1 MNFEILFVLML
12 IVLAFSLFVTEKFP
26 LDVTALL
33 ILSILLIGKFLTPEE
48 AVSGFA
54 NPAVITIGLLFIL
67 SYALQKT
74 RILEYLIIRINKL
87 VSRSK
92 NLGLGVYLLT
102 IAIAS
107 ALMNNTAIVAIFMPV
122 TIRLAHQY
130 KISPSKLLIPLS
142 YAAIMGGTLTLV
154 GTSTNLL
161 VNAIYVD
168 NGGLSLGMF
177 EFAQYGW
184 IPLTIG
190 LAYVIWIAP
199 LILPSRTITSSLT
212 KSYHMAGYLT
222 EMKISKES
230 PLVGKTCRERNI
242 NQNYDVM
249 VLDIQREGHLI
260 STKVG
265 EELIQVGDILFVK
278 GTVENFL
285 RMKEVEKISLLIDE
299 KLTQKE
305 LEQEDNILMECML
318 TDKSD
323 IVGKTLMQTNF
334 RKRFRTFI
342 LAIRRDGSII
352 RKKVAHVI
360 LHTYDTLLIYGR
372 RKQIDKLSSRGD
384 FILLGEVQADLIKSR
399 YWWVSIV
406 AIITTI
412 ILAAFSIIPILKGAI
427 ISVVILLLF
436 RIISPNEAYQSI
448 HWQVI
453 VLIAALIPLGIVI
466 ESTGTAT
473 LIGQLI
479 SETVADFSPNKQPYI
494 LLALIYLITMILTE
508 VSSNTATAIIMAPIV
523 MAVTNQMGI
532 DARPFIFAVCFA
544 ASASFVTPVG
554 YQTNLMVYG
563 PGGYK
568 FSDFIKVG
576 MPLSIIFWLL
586 AILFI
591 PIIWPFQ

>member
-1 MNFEILFVLML
+1 MSFEILIVLSL

-33 ILSILLIGKFLTPEE
+33 ILSILLLGKFLTPEE
-48 AVSGFA
+48 AISGFA

-67 SYALQKT
+67 SHALQKT
-74 RILEYLIIRINKL
+74 RLLEYLIIRINKL
-87 VSRSK
+87 VSRSR

-102 IAIAS
+102 IGIAS

-161 VNAIYVD
+161 VNAIYID
-168 NGGLSLGMF
+168 NGGEALGMF
-177 EFAQYGW
+177 EFARYGW
-184 IPLTIG
+184 IPLIIG
-190 LAYVIWIAP
+190 LAYIIWIAP

-222 EMKISKES
+222 EMKISNDS

-265 EELIQVGDILFVK
+265 EEIIQSGDILFVK
-278 GTVENFL
+278 GAVENFL
-285 RMKEVEKISLLIDE
+285 RMKEVEKISLLTDE

-305 LEQEDNILMECML
+305 LEQEDNVLMECML

-323 IVGKTLMQTNF
+323 IIGKTLMQSNF

-372 RKQIDKLSSRGD
+372 RKQIDKLAINGD
-384 FILLGEVQADLIKSR
+384 FILLGEVQAELVKSR
-399 YWWVSIV
+399 YWWVSIL
-406 AIITTI
+406 AIISTI
-412 ILAAFSIIPILKGAI
+412 ILAAFGILPILKGAI
-427 ISVVILLLF
+427 ISAVILLMF
-436 RIISPNEAYQSI
+436 KIISPNEAYQSI

-453 VLIAALIPLGIVI
+453 ILIAALIPLGIVI

-473 LIGQLI
+473 FIGELI
-479 SETVADFSPNKQPYI
+479 SNTVVGFSTDIQPYI
-494 LLALIYLITMILTE
+494 LLGLIYLITMILTE
-508 VSSNTATAIIMAPIV
+508 VSSNTATAIIMTPIV
-523 MAVTNQMGI
+523 MAVTNQIGI
-532 DARPFIFAVCFA
+532 EPRPFIFAVCFA
-544 ASASFVTPVG
+544 ASASFITPVG

-586 AILFI
+586 AILLI
-591 PIIWPFQ
+591 PIIWPF

>member
-1 MNFEILFVLML
+1 MSFEILIVLSL

-33 ILSILLIGKFLTPEE
+33 ILSILLLGKFLTPEE
-48 AVSGFA
+48 AISGFA

-67 SYALQKT
+67 SHALQKT
-74 RILEYLIIRINKL
+74 RLLEYLIIRINKL
-87 VSRSK
+87 VSRSR

-102 IAIAS
+102 IGIAS

-161 VNAIYVD
+161 VNAIYID
-168 NGGLSLGMF
+168 NGGEALGMF
-177 EFAQYGW
+177 EFARYGW
-184 IPLTIG
+184 IPLIIG
-190 LAYVIWIAP
+190 LAYIIWIAP

-222 EMKISKES
+222 EMKISNDS

-265 EELIQVGDILFVK
+265 EEIIQSGDILFVK
-278 GTVENFL
+278 GAVENFL
-285 RMKEVEKISLLIDE
+285 RMKEVEKISLLTDE

-305 LEQEDNILMECML
+305 LEQEDNVLMECML

-323 IVGKTLMQTNF
+323 IIGKTLMQSNF

-372 RKQIDKLSSRGD
+372 RKQIDKLASNGD
-384 FILLGEVQADLIKSR
+384 FILLGEVQAELVKSR
-399 YWWVSIV
+399 YWWVSIL
-406 AIITTI
+406 AIISTI
-412 ILAAFSIIPILKGAI
+412 ILAAFGILPILKGAI
-427 ISVVILLLF
+427 ISAVILLMF
-436 RIISPNEAYQSI
+436 KIISPNEAYQSI

-453 VLIAALIPLGIVI
+453 ILIAALIPLGIVI

-473 LIGQLI
+473 FIGELI
-479 SETVADFSPNKQPYI
+479 SNTVVGFSTDIQPYI
-494 LLALIYLITMILTE
+494 LLGLIYLITMILTE
-508 VSSNTATAIIMAPIV
+508 VSSNTATAIIMTPIV
-523 MAVTNQMGI
+523 MAVTNQIGI
-532 DARPFIFAVCFA
+532 DPRPFIFAVCFA
-544 ASASFVTPVG
+544 ASASFITPVG
-554 YQTNLMVYG
+554 
-563 PGGYK
+563 
-568 FSDFIKVG
+568 
-576 MPLSIIFWLL
+576 
-586 AILFI
+586 
-591 PIIWPFQ
+591 

>member
-1 MNFEILFVLML
+1 MSFEILIVLSL

-33 ILSILLIGKFLTPEE
+33 ILSILLLGKFLTPEE
-48 AVSGFA
+48 AISGFA

-67 SYALQKT
+67 SHALQKT
-74 RILEYLIIRINKL
+74 RLLEYLIIRINKL
-87 VSRSK
+87 VSRSR

-102 IAIAS
+102 IGIAS

-161 VNAIYVD
+161 VNAIYID
-168 NGGLSLGMF
+168 NGGEALGMF
-177 EFAQYGW
+177 EFARYGW
-184 IPLTIG
+184 IPLIIG
-190 LAYVIWIAP
+190 LAYIIWVAP

-222 EMKISKES
+222 EMKISNDS

-265 EELIQVGDILFVK
+265 EEIIQSGDILFVK
-278 GTVENFL
+278 GAVENFL
-285 RMKEVEKISLLIDE
+285 RMKEVEKISLLTDE

-305 LEQEDNILMECML
+305 LEQEDNVLMECML

-323 IVGKTLMQTNF
+323 IIGKTLMQSNF

-372 RKQIDKLSSRGD
+372 RKQIDKLAINGD
-384 FILLGEVQADLIKSR
+384 FILLGEVQAELVKSR
-399 YWWVSIV
+399 YWWVSIL
-406 AIITTI
+406 AIISTI
-412 ILAAFSIIPILKGAI
+412 ILAAFGILPILKGAI
-427 ISVVILLLF
+427 ISAVILLMF
-436 RIISPNEAYQSI
+436 KIISPNEAYQSI

-453 VLIAALIPLGIVI
+453 ILIAALIPLGIVI

-473 LIGQLI
+473 FIGELI
-479 SETVADFSPNKQPYI
+479 SNTVVGFSTDVQPYI
-494 LLALIYLITMILTE
+494 LLGLIYLITMILTE
-508 VSSNTATAIIMAPIV
+508 VSSNTATAIIMTPIV
-523 MAVTNQMGI
+523 MAVTNQIGI
-532 DARPFIFAVCFA
+532 DPRPFIFAVCFA
-544 ASASFVTPVG
+544 ASASFITPVG

-586 AILFI
+586 AILLI
-591 PIIWPFQ
+591 PIIWPF

>member
-323 IVGKTLMQTNF
+323 IVGKTLMQSNF

-372 RKQIDKLSSRGD
+372 RKQIDKLASRGD

-412 ILAAFSIIPILKGAI
+412 ILAAFSIISILKGAI

-473 LIGQLI
+473 FIGQLI

-494 LLALIYLITMILTE
+494 LLGLIYLITMILTE

>member
-1 MNFEILFVLML
+1 MNFEILIVLSL

-33 ILSILLIGKFLTPEE
+33 ILSILLLGQFLTPEE
-48 AVSGFA
+48 AISGFA

-74 RILEYLIIRINKL
+74 RVLEYLIIRINKL
-87 VSRSK
+87 VSQSK

-102 IAIAS
+102 IAVAS

-168 NGGLSLGMF
+168 NGGESLGMF
-177 EFAQYGW
+177 EFARYGW
-184 IPLTIG
+184 IPLIIG
-190 LAYVIWIAP
+190 LAYIIWIAP

-222 EMKISKES
+222 EMKISIDS
-230 PLVGKTCRERNI
+230 PLVGKTCRERNV

-249 VLDIQREGHLI
+249 VLDIQRDGRLI
-260 STKVG
+260 STNVG
-265 EELIQVGDILFVK
+265 EELIQAGDILFVK
-278 GTVENFL
+278 GTIESFL
-285 RMKEVEKISLLIDE
+285 RMKEVEKTSLLTDE

-305 LEQEDNILMECML
+305 LEQEDNVLVECML

-323 IVGKTLMQTNF
+323 IIGMTLMQSNF

-372 RKQIDKLSSRGD
+372 RKQIDKLASSGD
-384 FILLGEVQADLIKSR
+384 FILLGEVKADLVKSR
-399 YWWVSIV
+399 YWWVSIFV
-406 AIITTI
+406 IISTI
-412 ILAAFSIIPILKGAI
+412 ILAAFGILPILKGAI
-427 ISVVILLLF
+427 ISAVILLLF

-466 ESTGTAT
+466 KSTGTDIF
-473 LIGQLI
+473 IGELI
-479 SETVADFSPNKQPYI
+479 SKIVADFSPNKQPYV
-494 LLALIYLITMILTE
+494 LLGLIYLITMILTE

-523 MAVTNQMGI
+523 MAVTNHMGI

-544 ASASFVTPVG
+544 ASASFITPVG

-591 PIIWPFQ
+591 PIIWPFH